1 MDLRRKLELLGDR
14 RPIATPALS
23 VPAPR
28 SASDAKPSGAAR
40 ESVLSELREKIAA
53 VLGRAPVELRRA
65 DPSQTTLPFERFER
79 PEGTLY
85 RRLERLA
92 LSHHVGRMP
101 VDAAAAANAEL
112 LALLALDPRLS
123 GLRFERALFV
133 DTETT
138 GLGGGAGVLPFLI
151 GLAWFDGDRR
161 LFIEQL
167 FLRRPADEPALL
179 SHLRECVERAEVLVT
194 YNGKSFDLPL
204 LAGRYVMN
212 HMPPLPARPHLD
224 LLHVAR
230 RLHGARIK
238 QCRLVSLES
247 EVLGFGRGPDVAG
260 EDIAAR
266 YGHFLRSG
274 DESALEGVVTHNAWD
289 VLSMA
294 ALVGLYGE
302 PLGLLPSQDLV
313 GLARTLH
320 RAGALETAAHAA
332 EIAVERGGGAHARRA
347 RGDIAKARGDRAR
360 ALVEFEALLDEVDEP
375 SLRLELAKLYEHH
388 MKAPGLALQLLERGT
403 GESEEALSRRR
414 ARLERKAERARNPRP
429 SKRRPR

>member
-1 MDLRRKLELLGDR
+1 MDLRQKLALLGDR
-14 RPIATPALS
+14 YPSAKRGLES
-23 VPAPR
+23 PAPLE
-28 SASDAKPSGAAR
+28 PSPPDNAR
-40 ESVLSELREKIAA
+40 ERVLLELREKIAA
-53 VLGRAPVELRRA
+53 VLGRTPVERPRA

-79 PEGTLY
+79 PEGVLY
-85 RRLERLA
+85 RRLERLS

-101 VDAAAAANAEL
+101 VDAAASANAEL

-151 GLAWFDGDRR
+151 GLAWFDAERR

-179 SHLRECVERAEVLVT
+179 SRLRECVEQAEVLVT

-212 HMPPLPARPHLD
+212 HLPPLPARPHLD

-238 QCRLVSLES
+238 QCRLISLES
-247 EVLGFGRGPDVAG
+247 AVLGFGRGPDVAG
-260 EDIAAR
+260 EEIAAR

-274 DESALEGVVTHNAWD
+274 DESALEAVVTHNAWD

-302 PLGLLPSQDLV
+302 PLELLPSQDLV
-313 GLARTLH
+313 ALARTLR

-360 ALVEFEALLDEVDEP
+360 ALAEFEALLEDVDEP
-375 SLRLELAKLYEHH
+375 ALRLELAKLYEHYK
-388 MKAPGLALQLLERGT
+388 KAPGLALELLERGT
-403 GESEEALSRRR
+403 GEADAALSRRR
-414 ARLERKAERARNPRP
+414 SRLELKVQRAANPRARKPRP
-429 SKRRPR
+429 Q